1 MSKNLSFTEYVVK
14 KFYNELYGA
23 IDDYLQE
30 SKDNIDL
37 RLYKV
42 KNIYT
47 FNLSDITV
55 KFVDVSWKG

>member
-1 MSKNLSFTEYVVK
+1 MVK